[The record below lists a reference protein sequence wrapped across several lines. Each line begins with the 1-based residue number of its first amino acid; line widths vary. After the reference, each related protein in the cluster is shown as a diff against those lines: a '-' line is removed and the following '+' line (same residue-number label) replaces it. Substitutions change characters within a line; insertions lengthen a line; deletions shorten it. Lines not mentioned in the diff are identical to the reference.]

1 MLCGYEPEKKEESR
15 KEESRLGRAN
25 WSNFDGRCVALI
37 EYLCDSGSV
46 RTIISET
53 AFEKI
58 KERSPGKVL
67 EQYKGKALKS
77 AKKNLNILG
86 QVRVN
91 LCKIPDKIELMNM
104 IAIVVEGLQGHEC
117 LLGRNWQHRI
127 PQLRTTLSKT
137 STIVQKMSSRS
148 FNSKRDKSEAKRERR
163 CCREW

>member
-1 MLCGYEPEKKEESR
+1 VVTSPKRKKRVEKKKVVSEE
-15 KEESRLGRAN
+15 LIGVALM
-25 WSNFDGRCVALI
+25 DDALI
-37 EYLCDSGSV
+37 EYLCDSGAV
-46 RTIISET
+46 RTIISEA

-58 KERSPGKVL
+58 RERSPGKVL

-77 AKKNLNILG
+77 ANKNLNILG

-91 LCKIPDKIELMNM
+91 LCKMSDKIELKNM

-137 STIVQKMSSRS
+137 GTIV
-148 FNSKRDKSEAKRERR
+148 
-163 CCREW
+163 